1 MGILT
6 WPSMCIVTRASTCV
20 TTRASTCVATRAST
34 CVATRASSNC
44 LLLCASTC
52 SKARASTCVVTR
64 ASTCVITRARLLFKN
79 MPPGGVPYVPCL
91 PRFPQ
96 RIFQLPELVYIQ
108 LPGNVVINFQSG
120 VLPLSYLNHAG
131 QIIYFLLLIRS
142 DSSYSYKISLSRA
155 ASLLEPFDAKLCIES
170 LLNAI

>member
-20 TTRASTCVATRAST
+20 TTRASTRVATRAST

-64 ASTCVITRARLLFKN
+64 ASTCVITRASLLFKN
-79 MPPGGVPYVPCL
+79 MPPGALLRPSREMGAINRHCLYFITGSPSPATPYYSPPHIIPL
-91 PRFPQ
+91 PSSPSHNLTKSPSYQ
-96 RIFQLPELVYIQ
+96 NL
-108 LPGNVVINFQSG
+108 QSR
-120 VLPLSYLNHAG
+120 
-131 QIIYFLLLIRS
+131 RS
-142 DSSYSYKISLSRA
+142 QVFHPK
-155 ASLLEPFDAKLCIES
+155 AS
-170 LLNAI
+170 

>member
-20 TTRASTCVATRAST
+20 TTRAST

-64 ASTCVITRARLLFKN
+64 ASTCVITRASLLFKN
-79 MPPGGVPYVPCL
+79 MHPGQRHHGVPQVQHERAVP
-91 PRFPQ
+91 
-96 RIFQLPELVYIQ
+96 
-108 LPGNVVINFQSG
+108 
-120 VLPLSYLNHAG
+120 AG
-131 QIIYFLLLIRS
+131 QWLRRVLLGGWVQGRGRTLHIKSIFAGIDTRGL
-142 DSSYSYKISLSRA
+142 YSYGNLNSKIGKCGKKMTMAGYPPKKIQGLPNIFPGCRTH
-155 ASLLEPFDAKLCIES
+155 I
-170 LLNAI
+170 